1 MKILCQ
7 MKNENLTSKTNEV
20 PDGNKSLETWTDKF
34 IIKKKK
40 KSGIQGYKSSLCY
53 IKMRHWITIRTQS
66 FTERETKQ
74 SQPSLGLIYLCL
86 VKYCKAQK
94 EV

>member
-34 IIKKKK
+34 KKNVEYRVIRRVFVTLRWGTE
-40 KSGIQGYKSSLCY
+40 SPLQPRVSL
-53 IKMRHWITIRTQS
+53 K
-66 FTERETKQ
+66 EKQ
-74 SQPSLGLIYLCL
+74 SNHSPLWDSYIC
-86 VKYCKAQK
+86 A
-94 EV
+94 

>member
-40 KSGIQGYKSSLCY
+40 K
-53 IKMRHWITIRTQS
+53 WNT
-66 FTERETKQ
+66 
-74 SQPSLGLIYLCL
+74 GL
-86 VKYCKAQK
+86 
-94 EV
+94 